1 MEELIELFEQLI
13 RLGNAKSKAKISSK
27 IQILTFRVDENYI
40 PDEDDYDEYD
50 DGEDD
55 DGEDN
60 LYLMNKTRFEIANEY
75 KGKFELNNWNVLIEH
90 VIENNDYI
98 LLNLKK

>member
-40 PDEDDYDEYD
+40 SDEDDD
-50 DGEDD
+50 DEDD

-75 KGKFELNNWNVLIEH
+75 KEKFELNNWNVLIEH